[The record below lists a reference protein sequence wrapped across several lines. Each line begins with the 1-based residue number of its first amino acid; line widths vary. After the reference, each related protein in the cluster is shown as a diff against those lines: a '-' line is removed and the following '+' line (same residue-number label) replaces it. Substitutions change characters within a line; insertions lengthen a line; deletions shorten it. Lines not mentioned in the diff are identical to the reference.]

1 MAKPEKTNA
10 MRSLERMGIV
20 YETLTYASC
29 GTAVDAQTVAAL
41 MNVPPDTVYKTL
53 VLLGSDRQHYVCVIP
68 GPRELDLKLA
78 SAHFGIKSMAMLPMA
93 QLKDVTGYE
102 RGGVL
107 ASGHEKGP
115 ALRGGCARGGPGPRY
130 CVRRPHWPAG
140 TAVARR
146 PAARGRRGIG
156 TAEQAQM
163 TAGVT
168 GV

>member
-102 RGGVL
+102 RGGCSPVGMKKALRCAVDARAEGLDRVIVSGGRIGLQVRLSPDDLLRAAGAVL
-107 ASGHEKGP
+107 APLS
-115 ALRGGCARGGPGPRY
+115 
-130 CVRRPHWPAG
+130 RPK
-140 TAVARR
+140 
-146 PAARGRRGIG
+146 
-156 TAEQAQM
+156 
-163 TAGVT
+163 
-168 GV
+168 